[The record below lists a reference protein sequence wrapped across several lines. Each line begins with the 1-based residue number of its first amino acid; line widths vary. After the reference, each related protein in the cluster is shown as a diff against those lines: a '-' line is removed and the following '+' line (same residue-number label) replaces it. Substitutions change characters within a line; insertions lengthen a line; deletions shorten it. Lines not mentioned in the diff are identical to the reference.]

1 MSAAHIAALQH
12 LSSEA
17 RCSMSRVES
26 LGFGIG
32 VSARQHVHVRACI
45 QPATVYVPSN
55 PPYAL
60 SLQGYVFSLQPYL
73 PSLQPYLPSLQPY
86 LPKLR
91 PFVPG
96 DDALPLCHLRLGG

>member
-73 PSLQPYLPSLQPY
+73 PSLQPYLP
-86 LPKLR
+86 KLR